1 MIRSNS
7 QFENESEAKACSNCD
22 ANPESHSDSSSKVL
36 FALVAFIVASNILFQ
51 LFNLCFINYYS
62 YFGNLSTDKYQSYFR
77 ISSSCHMIIESLALF
92 AIPYAIK
99 NKNLKLIANILLGIH
114 LIKNM
119 ITVCGLFTY
128 AN

>member
-1 MIRSNS
+1 MISSNS

-51 LFNLCFINYYS
+51 LINLCFINYCYSDNLSYDKYES
-62 YFGNLSTDKYQSYFR
+62 YFK
-77 ISSSCHMIIESLALF
+77 ISNACHMIIQSLALF

-128 AN
+128 VN